1 MTSTIYGT
9 TGQIEIVQNQSYTF
23 STKQGTIRNL
33 YVPGTTNWRDLGN
46 YETSDGKRIKQGLI
60 YRSAAFG
67 FYDGETKSTI
77 DQETINTIKYDL
89 KIKSDIDLAGVQG
102 IDGVNRYYYR
112 MEYSGISNLIDD
124 AGNKKS
130 IKSVFETLGDSNKY
144 PAVFHCTRG
153 RDRTGAVAFLLE
165 GYLGVSQEDL
175 TRDYLFTNFSSSNS
189 CNISV
194 VNTYISYLNGFEG
207 NTLQQ
212 KIESYLLSIGVTQ
225 STLTNIE
232 SILT

>member
-1 MTSTIYGT
+1 MFTYIFWY
-9 TGQIEIVQNQSYTF
+9 
-23 STKQGTIRNL
+23 
-33 YVPGTTNWRDLGN
+33 
-46 YETSDGKRIKQGLI
+46 
-60 YRSAAFG
+60 
-67 FYDGETKSTI
+67 FYA
-77 DQETINTIKYDL
+77 NFF
-89 KIKSDIDLAGVQG
+89 V
-102 IDGVNRYYYR
+102 
-112 MEYSGISNLIDD
+112 EYSGISNLIDD

-130 IKSVFETLGDSNKY
+130 ITSVFETLGDSNKY

-225 STLTNIE
+225 STLANIE
-232 SILT
+232 SILK